1 MKPFIPLI
9 RIISV
14 EHDKTLQAQQHVC
27 RALQAKGITYPV
39 REVYCHLEASR
50 CGVQAGMVGVE
61 VEGRFAF
68 VGAEVTEEVAATF
81 AEKLPLF
88 VEHMKREYGLS

>member
-14 EHDKTLQAQQHVC
+14 EHDKTLQAQQRVC
-27 RALQAKGITYPV
+27 RALHAKGITYPV

-68 VGAEVTEEVAATF
+68 VGPEVTEEVASNF
-81 AEKLPLF
+81 AEKLPVF
-88 VEHMKREYGLS
+88 VEHMKREYGLV